1 MPELKIKDVRL
12 PELHL
17 PEMSRGDI
25 VQAVSGA
32 RRDIDLSRFDPR
44 KVELPDVELKN
55 IDPRKAITE
64 AAQAAGLVKAP
75 RRQRLP
81 FIVGGLI
88 TLGLVGVAIM
98 NSPAIRQRL
107 AEAAQR
113 VKARIDE
120 RRAERLGRDLEAHA
134 FDAAVAV
141 PVETSPYADTAPSS
155 GSPFDGPSD
164 LPPGFGADVQ
174 HDGPL
179 EERANV

>member
-25 VQAVSGA
+25 VHAVSGA

-44 KVELPDVELKN
+44 KVELPEVELKN

-64 AAQAAGLVKAP
+64 AAQSAGLIKA

-81 FIVGGLI
+81 FVLGGLI
-88 TLGLVGVAIM
+88 TLALVGVAIM
-98 NSPAIRQRL
+98 NSPAIRERL

-120 RRAERLGRDLEAHA
+120 RRAERLGRDLEARA